1 MKLVTFLIFFPTV
14 VISQFFEDFLI
25 GSHSLRLELQR
36 LGFAK
41 EYVEGIFF
49 DSRVEPHLDLIP
61 KVQKKVG
68 CPDQKSFDWLLRAPQ
83 RGQIIIKNNWQFLE
97 KIERRYG
104 VEKEVLVAI
113 YGIETVFGT
122 SLGQRL
128 IFNTLLTLAAVEN
141 RRTVEYRNQFV
152 NWLFY
157 CQIHGLDP
165 LAIQGSWLG
174 AFGLTQFRPDSALKF
189 AVDGNGDGKVDL
201 FCFEDAI
208 ASTAN
213 YLAKKGWLR
222 GDSDRS
228 HKYKVLLTYNS
239 CGSYARAVLAY
250 AEAIKQRSGLYRSEQ
265 AAFLFLKKIDAP
277 SVFTERG
284 IEVFKRPGG
293 Y

>member
-1 MKLVTFLIFFPTV
+1 
-14 VISQFFEDFLI
+14 
-25 GSHSLRLELQR
+25 
-36 LGFAK
+36 
-41 EYVEGIFF
+41 
-49 DSRVEPHLDLIP
+49 
-61 KVQKKVG
+61 
-68 CPDQKSFDWLLRAPQ
+68 
-83 RGQIIIKNNWQFLE
+83 
-97 KIERRYG
+97 
-104 VEKEVLVAI
+104 
-113 YGIETVFGT
+113 
-122 SLGQRL
+122 
-128 IFNTLLTLAAVEN
+128 
-141 RRTVEYRNQFV
+141 
-152 NWLFY
+152 
-157 CQIHGLDP
+157 
-165 LAIQGSWLG
+165 
-174 AFGLTQFRPDSALKF
+174 LKF